1 MRYFPINLNLRAQ
14 KVLVVGA
21 GAVGLRKAASL
32 LACEPEEL
40 LLMDLRPLPENE
52 FKKLRDI
59 SNSAVNSRLVFEQAE
74 PDESH
79 ILGRALVFACTSS
92 REVNHKIAGLCHTHN
107 ILCNVA
113 DSPVEGNFIVPAHF
127 EHNGLNLAIS
137 TSGQSPAL
145 ARYLRQELES
155 FVAQRFSRL
164 LTLMGRLR
172 PMLLELGL
180 ESPQNA
186 EIFRALVRSD
196 LPDLLNKTELDEA
209 ALILHQ
215 YLPDQLHPRIGEL
228 LHDFN

>member
-32 LACEPEEL
+32 LACNPAEL
-40 LLMDLRPLPENE
+40 LLMDLRPLPGEE
-52 FKKLRDI
+52 LKKLRDI
-59 SNSAVNSRLVFEQAE
+59 NAPDDNRLVFEQAE

-79 ILGRALVFACTSS
+79 IIGRSLVFACTSS
-92 REVNHKIAGLCHTHN
+92 REANHKVAELCRCHN

-113 DSPVEGNFIVPAHF
+113 DSPSEGDFIVPAHF
-127 EHNGLNLAIS
+127 EHNGLSLSVS

-155 FVAQRFSRL
+155 FVSLRFSRL
-164 LTLMGRLR
+164 LTLMSKLR

-180 ESPQNA
+180 ESAQNA

-196 LPDLLNKTELDEA
+196 LPEFLNKAELDEA
-209 ALILHQ
+209 SLILHQ
-215 YLPDQLHPRIGEL
+215 YLPDQLHSRIGEL
-228 LHDFN
+228 LHDFH

>member
-1 MRYFPINLNLRAQ
+1 MRYFPINLNLRAK

-32 LACEPEEL
+32 LACSPAEL
-40 LLMDLRPLPENE
+40 LLMDLRPLPDEERDKLNAVSNE
-52 FKKLRDI
+52 
-59 SNSAVNSRLVFEQAE
+59 SADSLVFEQAE
-74 PDESH
+74 PNETH
-79 ILGRALVFACTSS
+79 VIGRSLAFACTSS
-92 REVNHKIAGLCHTHN
+92 REINHKISELCRKHN

-113 DSPVEGNFIVPAHF
+113 DAPADGDFIVPAHF
-127 EHNGLNLAIS
+127 EHNGLSLAVS

-145 ARYLRQELES
+145 ARYLRQEIEG
-155 FVAQRFSRL
+155 FVSRRFSRL
-164 LTLMGRLR
+164 LTLMARLR

-180 ESPQNA
+180 ESAQNA

-215 YLPDQLHPRIGEL
+215 YLPAPLHHRIGEL
-228 LHDFN
+228 LHDFH